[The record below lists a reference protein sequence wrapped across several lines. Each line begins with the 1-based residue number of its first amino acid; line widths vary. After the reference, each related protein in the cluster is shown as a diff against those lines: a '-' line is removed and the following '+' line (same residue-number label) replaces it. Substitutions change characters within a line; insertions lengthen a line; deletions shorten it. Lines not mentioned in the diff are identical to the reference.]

1 MKGIQSYF
9 MRRLSQ
15 LSDWCQNM
23 LTNYSWPSHMINKFN
38 MCTVVYTV
46 PKHLILRMKT
56 LSIMN

>member
-38 MCTVVYTV
+38 MCTVHC
-46 PKHLILRMKT
+46 PKT
-56 LSIMN
+56 PDSPYENPIMN